1 MAQHDS
7 NEDDQPRKICDRRG
21 DLMVVDTQPQLRI
34 KMDQLADLQAQTPGA
49 ILGVRPIPSPQSV
62 AHAKDAMGNGE

>member
-49 ILGVRPIPSPQSV
+49 ILGVRPIPSPQSQRC
-62 AHAKDAMGNGE
+62 DG